1 MALTVS
7 GYVFSSETPSNI
19 PVLKVDHY
27 NVPEG
32 LSQSTVTSIVEDEQG
47 YIWIGTL
54 NGLNRFDGTNF
65 THYFA
70 QGNDSSLPS
79 SFIRSLFVD
88 AEGT

>member
-1 MALTVS
+1 MPNFLSRFLLSLLMALTVS

-32 LSQSTVTSIVEDEQG
+32 LSQSTVTSIVEDDQG

-54 NGLNRFDGTNF
+54 NGLTELNRIFKR
-65 THYFA
+65 
-70 QGNDSSLPS
+70 L
-79 SFIRSLFVD
+79 
-88 AEGT
+88 